1 MDIDREKYKALYEY
15 QKLQFEDEKGQFFRL
30 EEKAIRYLSFLTL
43 SIPIY
48 LFIFNFL
55 LNKLQDSINC
65 FLYFVVFFSFLFSIL
80 CFCSAWSL
88 IFRSIK
94 LMKIPKLPSDKQL
107 IDFFLDNDLAT
118 VYWDRAEKFSEAITI
133 YMRLNEK
140 KINLINL
147 AYNEITF
154 GSWAFVISIGLL
166 VMTKMVFV

>member
-1 MDIDREKYKALYEY
+1 M
-15 QKLQFEDEKGQFFRL
+15 
-30 EEKAIRYLSFLTL
+30 TL

-65 FLYFVVFFSFLFSIL
+65 FLYFIVLFSVL
-80 CFCSAWSL
+80 YFCSAWSL

-94 LMKIPKLPSDKQL
+94 LMKIPKLISDKQL
-107 IDFFLDNDLAT
+107 IDFFLDNDLTT

-154 GSWAFVISIGLL
+154 GS
-166 VMTKMVFV
+166 